1 MNVSERYK
9 IRRKKLLWHRAILIF
24 ALFLFLWLIFW
35 GSFWISFF
43 RIKSVEIDGTLE
55 LKKTNILVLE
65 YLNGLNKFFIPKNN
79 FFIVDTNEIEQLI
92 KTQNLGV
99 AVTKKHFP
107 HTIKISFP
115 EREAHFIICALNDIC
130 YYVNEAGLVYSESPQ
145 FSDYPLPLIVI
156 KQNSV
161 LQKDSAL
168 ISLGDYFTNKNN
180 VQYLNTLM
188 LGLSKLDIE
197 TKIIEITN
205 QNQSRAPFNFNEIK
219 IFTPKEWYI
228 YLDLQISAEVAIN
241 NIKLLFEQKIKN
253 DKDKLQYIDMRFEN
267 KAFYMLY

>member
-1 MNVSERYK
+1 
-9 IRRKKLLWHRAILIF
+9 
-24 ALFLFLWLIFW
+24 
-35 GSFWISFF
+35 
-43 RIKSVEIDGTLE
+43 
-55 LKKTNILVLE
+55 
-65 YLNGLNKFFIPKNN
+65 
-79 FFIVDTNEIEQLI
+79 
-92 KTQNLGV
+92 
-99 AVTKKHFP
+99 
-107 HTIKISFP
+107 
-115 EREAHFIICALNDIC
+115 
-130 YYVNEAGLVYSESPQ
+130 
-145 FSDYPLPLIVI
+145 
-156 KQNSV
+156 
-161 LQKDSAL
+161 
-168 ISLGDYFTNKNN
+168 
-180 VQYLNTLM
+180 M